1 MNRTSIQRQSTQSQ
15 SSEVRQERK
24 DRFVAELVANGGNA
38 TAAARAVG
46 YHPDH
51 GRRLVSRDA
60 TVRATLDRMQD
71 ETQAELRE
79 WVDLAPRAQERLA
92 ELVESPDEKVALAA
106 AREILD
112 RAIGKAPVKV
122 EKTVEHRT
130 GLTEIELQCV
140 LSLMAA
146 YKLSLLEAQEY
157 VRSNPVEVQEWAAK
171 NCVVRPAL
179 PAPTEEPNPID

>member
-1 MNRTSIQRQSTQSQ
+1 MLGTSIQRQTTQSP
-15 SSEVRQERK
+15 SSGVRQERK
-24 DRFVAELVANGGNA
+24 NRFVAELVANGGNA

-60 TVRATLDRMQD
+60 TVRATLERIQD

-79 WVDLAPRAQERLA
+79 WVDLAPRAQERLL
-92 ELVESPDEKVALAA
+92 ELVESADEKVALSA

-122 EKTVEHRT
+122 EKTVEHRG
-130 GLTEIELQCV
+130 GLTEVEMQCV
-140 LSLMAA
+140 LSIMAA
-146 YKLSLLEAQEY
+146 YRWSLLEAQEY
-157 VRSNPVEVQEWAAK
+157 VRSNPEEVQEWAAK
-171 NCVVRPAL
+171 NCVVQPAL
-179 PAPTEEPNPID
+179 PASTDEADS